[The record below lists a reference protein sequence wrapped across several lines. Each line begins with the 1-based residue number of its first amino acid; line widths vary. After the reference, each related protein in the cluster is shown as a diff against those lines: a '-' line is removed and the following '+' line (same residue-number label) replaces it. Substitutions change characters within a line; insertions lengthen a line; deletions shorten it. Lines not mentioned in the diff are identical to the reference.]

1 VEKTPLFRKEALAE
15 HRAESLGSVILVP
28 QVSHYVFAAFSA
40 VTLIAVL
47 LLAVFGSYTRKER
60 INGWLVPQH
69 GLVQVFAPQVGVV
82 TELFVEEGSEVRK
95 GDPLLVLSAE
105 VQSAALGATQSGI
118 IRRLETRRES
128 LMEERRRLD
137 RLTAQQLESLSGRL
151 AALELEQTQLES
163 EAVLQ
168 QSRLVLLEQSGM
180 RRRKL
185 YDQGFGSE
193 ELMQRAEGTRL
204 EQEVRL
210 RGLERLQSANR
221 RMRLSLIGER
231 EDLPLKAQV
240 EIAKLARGIASVEQQ
255 LAEAEARREIVLPAP
270 ESGTVTAV
278 QAELGSRPRENM
290 PLLSIVPEGSE
301 LEAHM
306 FTPSRA
312 IGFLKAGQPVLLRYH
327 AYPYQKFGHY
337 AGVVSGISRSAINPS
352 DLPPQLVGLTSLV
365 GAGEPVYL
373 IKVRLERQ
381 TVTAYGKSVSLHPGM
396 QLEAD
401 VLIERK
407 RLAEWILDPLYTLT
421 GRGSG

>member
-1 VEKTPLFRKEALAE
+1 VEKTPLFRKEALTE
-15 HRAESLGSVILVP
+15 RRAESLGSVILVP

-47 LLAVFGSYTRKER
+47 LLVVFGSYTRKER

-82 TELFVEEGSEVRK
+82 TELFVEEGSEVRR

-118 IRRLETRRES
+118 IRRLESQRES
-128 LMEERRRLD
+128 LMDERLRLE
-137 RLTAQQLESLSGRL
+137 RLTAQQLESLSARL
-151 AALELEQTQLES
+151 VALELEQTQLES

-168 QSRLVLLEQSGM
+168 QSRLVLLEKSGM
-180 RRRKL
+180 RQRKL
-185 YDQGFGSE
+185 HDMGFESE
-193 ELMQRAEGTRL
+193 ELMQRAEGARL

-210 RGLERLQSANR
+210 RGLERLQSANQ

-240 EIAKLARGIASVEQQ
+240 EIANLARGIASVEQQ

-278 QAELGSRPRENM
+278 QAERGSRPRENM
-290 PLLSIVPEGSE
+290 PLLSIIPEGSE
-301 LEAHM
+301 LEAHI

-337 AGVVSGISRSAINPS
+337 AGVVSGISRSATNPS

-381 TVTAYGKSVSLHPGM
+381 TVTAYGKSVLLHPGM
-396 QLEAD
+396 QLQAD

-407 RLAEWILDPLYTLT
+407 RLAEWIFDPLYTLT
-421 GRGSG
+421 GRGRG